1 MIAKVQVTIN
11 GQTYNLTNSSGN
23 TWTATLTAPGI
34 TSYNQPDGKYTVT
47 VKATNTAGTSATD
60 TSYGLQVKE
69 TIAPVITIISPTDGA
84 RVTNNRQPV
93 VFTVVDEAGG
103 SGVNISSLVVKQ
115 DGTTVT
121 QGIVSTA
128 ITNGYSVTYT
138 PVVALDDGDHT
149 VTIDCSDND
158 GNAATTKS
166 TSYVIDTVPP
176 ALNVTSPE
184 DNSITNNPSCV
195 VAGTTNDAM
204 SSPVTLTV
212 NGKAVTVGSGGAFST
227 TVTLTEGANTITVVA
242 TDSAGK
248 SSTVVR
254 RVTLDTSIPVISS
267 INISPNPVNAGASMI
282 ITVVVEE

>member
-1 MIAKVQVTIN
+1 MISKVQVTIN

-23 TWTATLTAPGI
+23 TWTATLTAPGS
-34 TSYNQPDGKYTVT
+34 TSYDQPNGKYAVT

-103 SGVNISSLVVKQ
+103 SGVNIGSLVVKQ

-128 ITNGYSVTYT
+128 ITNGYRVTYT
-138 PVVALDDGDHT
+138 PAAALDDGNHT

-158 GNAATTKS
+158 GNAATAKS

-184 DNSITNNPSCV
+184 DNSITSSPYCA
-195 VAGTTNDAM
+195 VAGTTNDAT

-212 NGKAVTVGSGGAFST
+212 NGTAVTVGAGGAFST
-227 TVTLTEGANTITVVA
+227 TVELTEGENTITVVA

-248 SSTVVR
+248 SSTVIR
-254 RVTLDTSIPVISS
+254 TVTLDTSTPDITS
-267 INISPNPVNAGASMI
+267 IKIEPNPVNAGASMI
-282 ITVVVEE
+282 VTVVVEG

>member
-1 MIAKVQVTIN
+1 MISKVQVTIN

-23 TWTATLTAPGI
+23 TWTATLTAPGS
-34 TSYNQPDGKYTVT
+34 TSYNQPNGKYAVT
-47 VKATNTAGTSATD
+47 VEATNTAGTSAVAGA
-60 TSYGLQVKE
+60 YLQVKE

-103 SGVNISSLVVKQ
+103 SGVNIGSLVVKQ

-128 ITNGYSVTYT
+128 ITNGYRVTYT
-138 PVVALDDGDHT
+138 PAAALDDGNHT

-158 GNAATTKS
+158 GNAATAKS

-176 ALNVTSPE
+176 VLNVTSPE
-184 DNSITNNPSCV
+184 DNSITNSPYCA
-195 VAGTTNDAM
+195 VAGTTNDST

-212 NGKAVTVGSGGAFST
+212 NGEAVTVGTGGAFST
-227 TVTLTEGANTITVVA
+227 TVELTEGENTITVVA

-254 RVTLDTSIPVISS
+254 TVTLDTSKPDITS
-267 INISPNPVNAGASMI
+267 IKIEPNPVNAGASMI
-282 ITVVVEE
+282 VTVVVEG